1 MDNYQRRRLNIY
13 FKNFQNIYQQ
23 FHENYPLIVIS
34 GQSGMGKTTLSRMII
49 DDLKTQLFIPD
60 EQIKIIDTFMFLE
73 DCQIELKNIMHL
85 ISHGILYFESYEHL
99 THKDVQWFLEN
110 KDDVMVIINTQ
121 NQLDKQDHYIDL
133 HLSSMNH
140 DELFQMFQEL
150 LTCNHQSIEE
160 QALQFI
166 QKYFWICYYQK
177 DKTVNGH
184 DVLRLFELMMTSCLI
199 YHHRSL
205 SLDDMPDHI
214 IREVN
219 AFLDKENHRIDLIQD
234 TLEKANTMV
243 RNYPINNYIQDFL
256 FKYQVENQMKKRNM
270 HVKGDSILIIVGN
283 PATGKTVLAQMMTQ
297 IYYAYDFVNSEQMVV
312 SERMFNKS
320 LLEKAYRLKRVFVLD
335 NIKEVCQQEDLIQIY
350 DYHQKGVK
358 IIITMD
364 LKMLDKFKNA
374 DASFLKK
381 TRVIYLSDF
390 NVEELY
396 QIFEQ
401 ICHQNQIT
409 VSIEAKAAIRTL
421 LTIEYKQGKAQQGN
435 FYFVRHLY
443 ECINL
448 KRYLRQS
455 EPIDEI
461 ILEDVLNMIDDQRS
475 DLNV

>member
-1 MDNYQRRRLNIY
+1 MDNYQSRRLKTY
-13 FKNFQNIYQQ
+13 FENFQNIYQQ
-23 FHENYPLIVIS
+23 LHDDYPLIVIS

-49 DDLKTQLFIPD
+49 DDLKTQLSIPD

-85 ISHGILYFESYEHL
+85 ISHGILYFESYENL

-110 KDDVMVIINTQ
+110 KDDVMVIINTE
-121 NQLDKQDHYIDL
+121 NQLDKQDHYIHL

-150 LTCNHQSIEE
+150 LICNHQSIEE
-160 QALQFI
+160 QALQMI

-177 DKTVNGH
+177 EKIVNGH

-199 YHHRSL
+199 HRRQAL
-205 SLDDMPDHI
+205 SLDDIPDHVA
-214 IREVN
+214 REVN
-219 AFLDKENHRIDLIQD
+219 AFLDQENHRIDLIQD
-234 TLEKANTMV
+234 TLEKVDTLV

-256 FKYQVENQMKKRNM
+256 FKYQVEKQMKKRNI
-270 HVKGDSILIIVGN
+270 HVKRDSILIIVGN
-283 PATGKTVLAQMMTQ
+283 QATGKTMLAQMMAQ
-297 IYYAYDFVNSEQMVV
+297 IYYACHLINSEQIVV
-312 SERMFNKS
+312 SERRFDKS

-364 LKMLDKFKNA
+364 LKMLDKFKNV
-374 DASFLKK
+374 DESFLKK
-381 TRVIYLSDF
+381 ARVIYLSDF

-396 QIFEQ
+396 HIFEQ

-409 VSIEAKAAIRTL
+409 VSIEAKAAIQTL
-421 LTIEYKQGKAQQGN
+421 LTIEYKQGKTQQN
-435 FYFVRHLY
+435 NLYFVRHLY

-455 EPIDEI
+455 EPVDEI
-461 ILEDVLNMIDDQRS
+461 ILADVLNMIDDQRG
-475 DLNV
+475 DMNV